1 MMPQPKP
8 DQVIR
13 HEIVLGRSE
22 REMIDGW
29 IGSMQFKNIATPAVN
44 LMNDVTGTLTFLS
57 LIAALGLTGVSF
69 TFLVSDELSV
79 QGLIDAFV
87 DQRDQAKAQSG
98 IDTVFGWQP
107 EWTPGHK
114 FGDMLSDLLGLTPQE

>member
-1 MMPQPKP
+1 
-8 DQVIR
+8 
-13 HEIVLGRSE
+13 
-22 REMIDGW
+22 MIDGW